1 MPEDFLCV
9 CLRSGQGFGGF
20 GDPSILGTGTGPV
33 QAPFSLQ
40 NPLSMVMLSSALGID
55 FHKLIA
61 PAMLA
66 QGGGGTQGHGA
77 IKMMLPMMMSGFDPS
92 AAMMVPLLMNGG
104 GGLTSNPIASMLLGH
119 AVA

>member
-20 GDPSILGTGTGPV
+20 GDPSILGTGTGP
-33 QAPFSLQ
+33 APFSLQ